1 MKGRL
6 FFLLAFFSVFLI
18 CSISIIPSAQSSM
31 VKEEIE
37 IKVNNIIN
45 MFDNF
50 KNLIVLWLKSAL
62 PITIIW
68 IIFMVGVDL
77 TSFFSVFND
86 ILFWYCF
93 WLYAPVYILYLIF
106 HFDILYWDNIE
117 EFLGVGL
124 YHYLTIG
131 FLELVFILRGLIIR
145 GGLI

>member
-1 MKGRL
+1 MKRIFL
-6 FFLLAFFSVFLI
+6 LLAFFSCFLI
-18 CSISIIPSAQSSM
+18 LSMSIIPSAQSSM

-37 IKVNNIIN
+37 NKVNNIIN
-45 MFDNF
+45 IFDNF

-77 TSFFSVFND
+77 TSVFSVFND

-106 HFDILYWDNIE
+106 HFDILYWD
-117 EFLGVGL
+117 
-124 YHYLTIG
+124 
-131 FLELVFILRGLIIR
+131 IL
-145 GGLI
+145 

>member
-1 MKGRL
+1 MKRTI
-6 FFLLAFFSVFLI
+6 FILLAFFSIFLI
-18 CSISIIPSAQSSM
+18 CSMSIIPSAQSSI
-31 VKEEIE
+31 VEDEIE

-45 MFDNF
+45 IFDNF

-68 IIFMVGVDL
+68 LIFMVGVDL

-117 EFLGVGL
+117 EELGVGL

-131 FLELVFILRGLIIR
+131 FLELVFILRGLKLR